1 MMFIHVGEEHIISA
15 DEIIAIIDYSLVSSS
30 TINDELLVA
39 LDEKESVVVTDEAL
53 SKSVVFTADK
63 VYYSPLSVLTLRK
76 RSSVLSTISRLDD
89 YSEPNQDE

>member
-1 MMFIHVGEEHIISA
+1 MFIHVGEEHVISS

-30 TINDELLVA
+30 TINDELLLA
-39 LDEKESVVVTDEAL
+39 LNEKESVIVTDETL
-53 SKSVVFTADK
+53 TKSVVFTADS

-89 YSEPNQDE
+89 YTEPIDE

>member
-1 MMFIHVGEEHIISA
+1 MFIHVGEEHIISA

-39 LDEKESVVVTDEAL
+39 LDEKEAVIVTDETL
-53 SKSVVFTADK
+53 TKSVVFTADK

-89 YSEPNQDE
+89 YSEPMQEE

>member
-1 MMFIHVGEEHIISA
+1 MFIHVGEEHIISA

-39 LDEKESVVVTDEAL
+39 LDEKEAVIVTDETL
-53 SKSVVFTADK
+53 TKSVVFTADK

-76 RSSVLSTISRLDD
+76 RSSVLSTISRLHD
-89 YSEPNQDE
+89 YSEPMQEE